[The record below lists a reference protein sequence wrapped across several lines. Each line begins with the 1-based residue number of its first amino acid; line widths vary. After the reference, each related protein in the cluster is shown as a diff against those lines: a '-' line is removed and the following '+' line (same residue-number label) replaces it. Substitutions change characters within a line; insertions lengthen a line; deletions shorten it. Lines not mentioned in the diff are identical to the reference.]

1 MTQTLTGLYKKI
13 AFVSN
18 SAWSVYNFR
27 LDVIEMLLDQGHEVI
42 VLAPDDN
49 FSQKLTD
56 LGCRFIALDFNNK
69 TANPISDYRF
79 YRQLRKIYHE
89 LKPDHIFH
97 YVIKPNIYG
106 TLAAAAENIPSTAVI
121 TGLGYA
127 FAKTNWLS
135 RFVQMMYKKSLHKA
149 SEVWFLN
156 NEDAS
161 VFLNRGLVN
170 IEKIKV
176 LPGEGINI
184 RHFTRGESSRKRN
197 QRKFT
202 FLMSARLLKS
212 KGVALYADAARILLK
227 KNYDVSFN
235 LIGFFEEGHPD
246 SISPD
251 TIKKWEDEGLIQY
264 KGFARDV
271 RIFLNNA
278 DCFVFPSYY
287 KEGVPRSLMEAAS
300 MELPVITAYNRGCKE
315 VVLNNS
321 TGFLCRSNNPFDLAD
336 KMEKMINM
344 SDEDRLRMGRNG
356 RMHIM
361 RKFDVEQ
368 VKEVY
373 VQTLSAN
380 HPD

>member
-1 MTQTLTGLYKKI
+1 M
-13 AFVSN
+13 
-18 SAWSVYNFR
+18 
-27 LDVIEMLLDQGHEVI
+27 
-42 VLAPDDN
+42 
-49 FSQKLTD
+49 
-56 LGCRFIALDFNNK
+56 
-69 TANPISDYRF
+69 
-79 YRQLRKIYHE
+79 
-89 LKPDHIFH
+89 
-97 YVIKPNIYG
+97 
-106 TLAAAAENIPSTAVI
+106 
-121 TGLGYA
+121 
-127 FAKTNWLS
+127 
-135 RFVQMMYKKSLHKA
+135 
-149 SEVWFLN
+149 
-156 NEDAS
+156 
-161 VFLNRGLVN
+161 
-170 IEKIKV
+170 
-176 LPGEGINI
+176 
-184 RHFTRGESSRKRN
+184 
-197 QRKFT
+197 
-202 FLMSARLLKS
+202 
-212 KGVALYADAARILLK
+212 
-227 KNYDVSFN
+227 SFN

-368 VKEVY
+368 IIEVY